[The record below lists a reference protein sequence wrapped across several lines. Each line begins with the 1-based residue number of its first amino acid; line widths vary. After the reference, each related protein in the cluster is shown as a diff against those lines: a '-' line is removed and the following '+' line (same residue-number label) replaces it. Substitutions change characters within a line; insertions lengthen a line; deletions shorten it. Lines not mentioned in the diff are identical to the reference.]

1 MSYCRFG
8 GDSDVYLIQ
17 TTTSQSMGGRSRIM
31 WMLYVDGL
39 EQDDA
44 EFHEK
49 FSTIIKRLN
58 ELRKSGKKV
67 PQRAFE
73 RLNRERAQAGSDIP
87 RE

>member
-17 TTTSQSMGGRSRIM
+17 TTTGQPMGGRPRII
-31 WMLYVDGL
+31 WMLWVDDDV
-39 EQDDA
+39 EKDA

-49 FSTIIKRLN
+49 FSTIIKKLN

-73 RLNRERAQAGSDIP
+73 RLNRERAEAGSDIP
-87 RE
+87 QS